1 MDSFM
6 IYTITPQHLLNS
18 PSSWSACGSFSY
30 LFSHLFSHL
39 TLEAALIKSSSSH
52 SQECSE
58 HSLA

>member
-6 IYTITPQHLLNS
+6 ICTITPLQHLPNL

-30 LFSHLFSHL
+30 LFSHL
-39 TLEAALIKSSSSH
+39 TLEAALIESSSSQ

>member
-6 IYTITPQHLLNS
+6 ICIITPLQHLLNS
-18 PSSWSACGSFSY
+18 PSSWIACGSFSY
-30 LFSHLFSHL
+30 LFSHL
-39 TLEAALIKSSSSH
+39 TLEAALIESPSSH